1 MAMVKI
7 TTESFSETVLEA
19 DKPVLLDFYGTWCGT
34 CRIIAPV
41 LEQIAEE
48 REDIIV
54 GKIDVEEEPYL
65 ANRFA
70 VSSLPL
76 LVMMH
81 RGEVVSKLL
90 GARSKSQI
98 LAMIP

>member
-1 MAMVKI
+1 MPMIKV
-7 TTESFSETVLEA
+7 TTENFSETVMGA

-34 CRIIAPV
+34 CRIVAPI

-54 GKIDVEEEPYL
+54 GKIDVEEEPHL
-65 ANRFA
+65 ANRFE

-81 RGEVVSKLL
+81 KGKVVSKLL
-90 GARSKSQI
+90 GVRPKSQI